1 MELPVISTSTGNQTN
16 SSYRIISASGQE
28 LLVFQCIKPMDE
40 SNEDQERGIT
50 LATPNRASKT
60 RRRRNC
66 LHVDSASSTVDRQ
79 FYWCMKW
86 QRRSKVNHIVS
97 RQALKLQRCSKLYT
111 PYTCVYIY
119 ILVAQASIFSV
130 YAIGTAYTRP
140 SDLTSLNQL
149 YRFVVGVCTTCITG
163 VLMKQIHLASAPSL
177 WWIEHH
183 PSCLDAGK
191 VIGITT
197 VKASSTVNSSARG
210 VEEGLLQSLRPNSS
224 HIMSVCVSVIQPFC
238 QHLSISSAS
247 TC

>member
-1 MELPVISTSTGNQTN
+1 MKTKSAESPWPRPTEQAKPVAGETVFMLTPHRVRSIV
-16 SSYRIISASGQE
+16 SSIGAWSG
-28 LLVFQCIKPMDE
+28 KD
-40 SNEDQERGIT
+40 G
-50 LATPNRASKT
+50 
-60 RRRRNC
+60 
-66 LHVDSASSTVDRQ
+66 
-79 FYWCMKW
+79 
-86 QRRSKVNHIVS
+86 RRSTTLYRDKHWSYNGVRNYIPHIH
-97 RQALKLQRCSKLYT
+97 
-111 PYTCVYIY
+111 VYIY